1 MLTNLSKEQQLII
14 LGLVVVIVSG
24 LGVMAYRRFIPSE
37 SGDMFVSEPQAN
49 LPIVK
54 TPEIVVHVT
63 GAVKKEGVYKL
74 KPGDRIVDV
83 LELAG
88 GAEMRADFS
97 SINLAEKVKD
107 GQKIVIPVKQKVSE
121 RIAGNSVTRGSGV
134 SSGKVNIN
142 SAGKKEL
149 CKVGGIGATTAER
162 IIEYR
167 SAKGPFSKVEDI
179 MKVKSIGKSKFN
191 KIKNQIC
198 L

>member
-107 GQKIVIPVKQKVSE
+107 GQKIVIPVKPGDLGYLQVKLILTRRARKSFVRSE
-121 RIAGNSVTRGSGV
+121 ELAQPLP
-134 SSGKVNIN
+134 
-142 SAGKKEL
+142 KE
-149 CKVGGIGATTAER
+149 
-162 IIEYR
+162 
-167 SAKGPFSKVEDI
+167 
-179 MKVKSIGKSKFN
+179 
-191 KIKNQIC
+191 
-198 L
+198 